1 MSTHLTLLFA
11 RGSILLAL
19 SATLFPPPALA
30 DLSSTPVT
38 RLDQRET
45 DAVTDERIVRRLLE
59 QFQSAELSLNQA
71 MRTAEKLH
79 GGSRTVQIS
88 FEISDPPGYRV
99 KTVKND
105 DVWENVIDARTGDV
119 AGDEITSSLNALDE
133 ADRDNVIALRSTRLS
148 LADAVV
154 VGEKA
159 ASGKALGGGLMNKDG
174 KLNFVIV
181 IASGSD
187 LKQVMLEPPRGGR
200 RSTIRRSHA
209 SGAQGN

>member
-19 SATLFPPPALA
+19 WATLLPPPALA
-30 DLSSTPVT
+30 DLSSAAATT
-38 RLDQRET
+38 SDQRET
-45 DAVTDERIVRRLLE
+45 DAVTDDRIVRQLLE

-105 DVWENVIDARTGDV
+105 DIWENMIDARTGDV
-119 AGDEITSSLNALDE
+119 AGDEIVSSLRALDE
-133 ADRDNVIALRSTRLS
+133 ADRDNIIALRSTRQS

-181 IASGSD
+181 VASGGD
-187 LKQVMLEPPRGGR
+187 LKQVMLEPPRAGR
-200 RSTIRRSHA
+200 RSAIRRSHA
-209 SGAQGN
+209 NGAQGN

>member
-1 MSTHLTLLFA
+1 MSTRLALHFA

-19 SATLFPPPALA
+19 SAALLPPPARA
-30 DLSSTPVT
+30 DLSALPAT
-38 RLDQRET
+38 RLEQHET

-71 MRTAEKLH
+71 MRTAEDLH
-79 GGSRTVQIS
+79 RGSRTVQVS

-105 DVWENVIDARTGDV
+105 DVWENVIDARTGNV
-119 AGDEITSSLNALDE
+119 SGDEIVSSLKALDE
-133 ADRDNVIALRSTRLS
+133 ADRDNILALRFTRQS

-181 IASGSD
+181 VASGDD
-187 LKQVMLEPPRGGR
+187 LKQVMLEPPRAGR
-200 RSTIRRSHA
+200 RGAIRRSHA
-209 SGAQGN
+209 NAAPGD

>member
-1 MSTHLTLLFA
+1 MSTHLALLFA

-19 SATLFPPPALA
+19 SATLLPSPALA
-30 DLSSTPVT
+30 DLSSAPAAT
-38 RLDQRET
+38 LDQSDT
-45 DAVTDERIVRRLLE
+45 DAVTDERVVRRLLE

-88 FEISDPPGYRV
+88 FEISDPPAYRV

-119 AGDEITSSLNALDE
+119 AGDEIVSSLKAQDE
-133 ADRDNVIALRSTRLS
+133 ADRDNIIALRSTRQS

-181 IASGSD
+181 VSSGGN
-187 LKQVMLEPPRGGR
+187 LKQVMLEPPRAGR
-200 RSTIRRSHA
+200 RSAIRRSHA
-209 SGAQGN
+209 NRAQGD